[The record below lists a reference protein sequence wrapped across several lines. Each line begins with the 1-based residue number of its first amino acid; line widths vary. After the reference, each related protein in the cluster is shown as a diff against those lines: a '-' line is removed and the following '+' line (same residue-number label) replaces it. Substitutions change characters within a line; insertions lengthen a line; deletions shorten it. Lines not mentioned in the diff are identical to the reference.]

1 MRTPNETRL
10 PHGTFTAYSPAEP
23 AFMADITFGP
33 FTLDVAANRLLRN
46 GSEIY
51 MRPQAFHVLRT
62 LAAHGGRIIDF
73 DQLIR
78 EAWGG
83 TIVSRHT
90 VHVTIAEVRR
100 ILTDCGSWIVHQ
112 PKGGYCLRIPKSDT
126 LIRHGYH
133 FLNLRSRE
141 GFERALEC
149 FQEAAAETPRDHRA
163 YEGQANCHL
172 LMASFGTRPGREMLP
187 AFLLAYERAVA
198 LVGATPELRCNH
210 AHAIHMYERRL
221 PEALAEF
228 DGVLEEDPSL
238 TLAHVRKTL
247 LLVTQGDLDA
257 ALESATRARE
267 SDPLLP
273 LTAAAEVNVRLWR
286 REFGDAA
293 RIGAQAAQL
302 HPYFMLCRAYYGVA
316 LEFSGRVADALEQYQ
331 IGGVVTQGLPW
342 MRALEG
348 ACLVKLGR
356 RSEARGVLNELLA
369 RRHTEYIDAY
379 AIARLR
385 HALGE
390 VDAAFVELTRA
401 IDESV
406 GGLYA
411 IRFDPLLD
419 GFRADRRFAR
429 LLKRYLTPV
438 THAACESVTAIP

>member
-1 MRTPNETRL
+1 V
-10 PHGTFTAYSPAEP
+10 AVAAE
-23 AFMADITFGP
+23 AAAITDITFGP
-33 FTLDVAANRLLRN
+33 FTIDLAASRVLRD
-46 GSEIY
+46 GAELR

-62 LAAHGGRIIDF
+62 LAAHGGRLIDG

-83 TIVSRHT
+83 TNVSRHT

-100 ILTDCGSWIVHQ
+100 ILNDCGSWIVHQ

-149 FQEAAAETPRDHRA
+149 FQEAAAEAPRDHRA
-163 YEGQANCHL
+163 YEGQGNCHL
-172 LMASFGTRPGREMLP
+172 LMASFGTRPGREMFP
-187 AFLLAYERAVA
+187 AFLRAYERAVA
-198 LVGATPELRCNH
+198 LVGATPEMRCNH
-210 AHAIHMYERRL
+210 AHAIHMYQRRL
-221 PEALAEF
+221 TDALAEF
-228 DGVLEEDPSL
+228 DCVIAESPAL

-247 LLVTQGDLDA
+247 LLVTMGDLDA
-257 ALESATRARE
+257 ALESAKRAHDT
-267 SDPLLP
+267 DPLLP
-273 LTAAAEVNVRLWR
+273 LTSAAEVNVRLWR
-286 REFGDAA
+286 REFEAA
-293 RIGAQAAQL
+293 AKIGAQAVQL
-302 HPYFMLCRAYYGVA
+302 QPYFMLCRAYYGVA
-316 LEFSGRVADALEQYQ
+316 LEFSGRVEDALEQYQ

-356 RSEARGVLNELLA
+356 RSDARAVLNELLA
-369 RRHTEYIDAY
+369 RRHTEYIDSY
-379 AIARLR
+379 AIARLH
-385 HALGE
+385 HALGD
-390 VDAAFVELTRA
+390 VDAAFVELARA

-419 GFRADRRFAR
+419 GFRSDRRFTR

-438 THAACESVTAIP
+438 PDQAQVRPGPGLGQA

>member
-1 MRTPNETRL
+1 M
-10 PHGTFTAYSPAEP
+10 S
-23 AFMADITFGP
+23 DITFGP
-33 FTLDVAANRLLRN
+33 FTIDLAANRLLRN
-46 GSEIY
+46 GTELR

-62 LAAHGGRIIDF
+62 LAAHGGRIIDG

-83 TIVSRHT
+83 TNVSRHT

-100 ILTDCGSWIVHQ
+100 ILSDCGSWIVHQ

-133 FLNLRSRE
+133 FLSLRSRE

-149 FQEAAAETPRDHRA
+149 FQEASAEAPRDHRA
-163 YEGQANCHL
+163 FEGQANCYL
-172 LMASFGTRPGREMLP
+172 LMASFGARPGRDMLP
-187 AFLLAYERAVA
+187 AFLQAYDRAVA
-198 LVGATPELRCNH
+198 LVGPTPELRCNH

-228 DGVLEEDPSL
+228 DEVIAENPSL

-257 ALESATRARE
+257 ALESTRRARE
-267 SDPLLP
+267 SDPLQP

-286 REFGDAA
+286 REFEASA
-293 RIGAQAAQL
+293 QIGAQAVQL

-316 LEFSGRVADALEQYQ
+316 LEFLGRLDDALEQYH

-369 RRHTEYIDAY
+369 RRHTEYIDSY

-390 VDAAFVELTRA
+390 VDAAFVELARA

-419 GFRADRRFAR
+419 GFRSDRRFAR
-429 LLKRYLTPV
+429 LLKKYLAPV
-438 THAACESVTAIP
+438 ERSAQFTD

>member
-1 MRTPNETRL
+1 MSDL
-10 PHGTFTAYSPAEP
+10 
-23 AFMADITFGP
+23 TFGP
-33 FTLDVAANRLLRN
+33 FTIDVAANRLLRN
-46 GSEIY
+46 GTELR
-51 MRPQAFHVLRT
+51 MRPQAFYVLRT
-62 LAAHGGRIIDF
+62 LAAHGGRVIDL

-83 TIVSRHT
+83 TAVSRHT
-90 VHVTIAEVRR
+90 VHVTIAEVRG
-100 ILTDCGSWIVHQ
+100 ILKDCGSWIVHQ

-133 FLNLRSRE
+133 FLSLRSRE

-149 FQEAAAETPRDHRA
+149 FQEAAAEAPRDHRA
-163 YEGQANCHL
+163 FEGQGNCHL

-187 AFLLAYERAVA
+187 AFLQAYERAVA
-198 LVGATPELRCNH
+198 LVGQTPELRCNH

-221 PEALAEF
+221 PEALSEF
-228 DGVLEEDPSL
+228 DCVIAESPGLS
-238 TLAHVRKTL
+238 LAHVRKTL
-247 LLVTQGDLDA
+247 LLVTMGNLDA
-257 ALESATRARE
+257 ALESAKRAHE
-267 SDPLLP
+267 ADPLMP
-273 LTAAAEVNVRLWR
+273 LTAAAEVNVQLWR
-286 REFGDAA
+286 REFDAAA
-293 RIGAQAAQL
+293 RIGAQAVQL

-316 LEFSGRVADALEQYQ
+316 LEFSGRLEEALEQYH

-348 ACLVKLGR
+348 TCLVKLGR
-356 RSEARGVLNELLA
+356 RSEARAVLNELLA
-369 RRHTEYIDAY
+369 RRHTEYIDSY

-390 VDAAFVELTRA
+390 VDDAFVELGRA

-419 GFRADRRFAR
+419 GFRSDRRFTR

-438 THAACESVTAIP
+438 DRDAHQSVTSIL

>member
-1 MRTPNETRL
+1 M
-10 PHGTFTAYSPAEP
+10 
-23 AFMADITFGP
+23 
-33 FTLDVAANRLLRN
+33 LRD
-46 GSEIY
+46 GVELSL
-51 MRPQAFHVLRT
+51 RPQAFLVLRT

-73 DQLIR
+73 DQIIR
-78 EAWGG
+78 EAWAG
-83 TIVSRHT
+83 TNVSRHT

-100 ILTDCGSWIVHQ
+100 TLTDCGSWIVHQ

-133 FLNLRSRE
+133 FLSLRSRE

-149 FQEAAAETPRDHRA
+149 FQEAAAEAPRDHRA
-163 YEGQANCHL
+163 FEGQANCHL

-187 AFLLAYERAVA
+187 AFMQAYERAVA

-210 AHAIHMYERRL
+210 AHAMHMYARRL

-228 DGVLEEDPSL
+228 DCVLAENPSL

-247 LLVTQGDLDA
+247 LLVTQGDLDGA
-257 ALESATRARE
+257 MQSATRARDA
-267 SDPLLP
+267 DPLQP
-273 LTAAAEVNVRLWR
+273 LTSAAEVNVRLWR
-286 REFGDAA
+286 REYEAA
-293 RIGAQAAQL
+293 ATIGAQAVQL

-316 LEFSGRVADALEQYQ
+316 LEFSGRVEDALEQYH

-356 RSEARGVLNELLA
+356 RSEARAVLNELLA
-369 RRHTEYIDAY
+369 RRHTEYIDSY
-379 AIARLR
+379 AIARLC
-385 HALGE
+385 HALGD
-390 VDAAFVELTRA
+390 VDAAFVELARA

-419 GFRADRRFAR
+419 GFRCDRRFAR
-429 LLKRYLTPV
+429 LLKRYLMPV
-438 THAACESVTAIP
+438 AHAPA

>member
-1 MRTPNETRL
+1 MHLQHETRL
-10 PHGTFTAYSPAEP
+10 LLGTFTAYSPVEP

-33 FTLDVAANRLLRN
+33 FTLDVAANRLIRN
-46 GSEIY
+46 GAEIY

-78 EAWGG
+78 EAWDG
-83 TIVSRHT
+83 TSVSRHT

-100 ILTDCGSWIVHQ
+100 LLTDCGSWIVHQ

-141 GFERALEC
+141 GFDRALEC

-163 YEGQANCHL
+163 FEGQANCHL

-187 AFLLAYERAVA
+187 AFLQAYERAVA
-198 LVGATPELRCNH
+198 LVGPTPELRCNH
-210 AHAIHMYERRL
+210 AHAIHMYQRRL
-221 PEALAEF
+221 PEALVEF
-228 DGVLEEDPSL
+228 DCVLAENPSL

-257 ALESATRARE
+257 ALESAKRARDA
-267 SDPLLP
+267 DPLQP

-286 REFGDAA
+286 REFEAA
-293 RIGAQAAQL
+293 AQIGAQAAQL

-316 LEFSGRVADALEQYQ
+316 LEFSGRLADALEQYQ

-348 ACLVKLGR
+348 SCLVKLGR

-369 RRHTEYIDAY
+369 RRHTEYIDSY

-390 VDAAFVELTRA
+390 VDDAFAELARA
-401 IDESV
+401 IEESV

-438 THAACESVTAIP
+438 THSAHESLTSVP

>member
-1 MRTPNETRL
+1 
-10 PHGTFTAYSPAEP
+10 
-23 AFMADITFGP
+23 MADITFGP
-33 FTLDVAANRLLRN
+33 FTIDLAANRLLRS
-46 GSEIY
+46 GTELR

-62 LAAHGGRIIDF
+62 LAAHGGRIIDG
-73 DQLIR
+73 DQLIK

-83 TIVSRHT
+83 TNVSRHT

-100 ILTDCGSWIVHQ
+100 ILSDCGSWIVHQ

-133 FLNLRSRE
+133 FLSLRSRE
-141 GFERALEC
+141 GFDRALEC
-149 FQEAAAETPRDHRA
+149 FQEAAAEAPRDHRA
-163 YEGQANCHL
+163 FEGQANSHL
-172 LMASFGTRPGREMLP
+172 MMASFGARPGRDMFP
-187 AFLLAYERAVA
+187 AFLQAYERAVS

-210 AHAIHMYERRL
+210 AHAIHMYGRLL
-221 PEALAEF
+221 PEAMTEF
-228 DGVLEEDPSL
+228 DCVIAEHPSL

-247 LLVTQGDLDA
+247 LLVTMGDLDA
-257 ALESATRARE
+257 ALESARRSRDA
-267 SDPLLP
+267 DPLQP
-273 LTAAAEVNVRLWR
+273 LTAAAEVSVRLWR
-286 REFGDAA
+286 REFQESAK
-293 RIGAQAAQL
+293 IGAQAVQL

-316 LEFSGRVADALEQYQ
+316 LEFSGRVEQALEQYQ

-356 RSEARGVLNELLA
+356 RSEARAVLNELLA
-369 RRHTEYIDAY
+369 RRHTEYIDSY
-379 AIARLR
+379 AMARLR
-385 HALGE
+385 FALGE
-390 VDAAFVELTRA
+390 VDAAFVELARA

-419 GFRADRRFAR
+419 GFRSDRRFTR

-438 THAACESVTAIP
+438 EPVAQHSLSSAL

>member
-1 MRTPNETRL
+1 
-10 PHGTFTAYSPAEP
+10 
-23 AFMADITFGP
+23 MADLTFGP
-33 FTLDVAANRLLRN
+33 FTIDVAANRLLRN
-46 GSEIY
+46 GTELR

-62 LAAHGGRIIDF
+62 LAAHGGRVIDLE
-73 DQLIR
+73 QLIR

-83 TIVSRHT
+83 TAVSRHT
-90 VHVTIAEVRR
+90 VHVTIAEVRG
-100 ILTDCGSWIVHQ
+100 ILKDCGSWIVHQ

-133 FLNLRSRE
+133 FLSLRSRE

-149 FQEAAAETPRDHRA
+149 FQEAAAEAPRDHRA
-163 YEGQANCHL
+163 FEGQGNCHL

-187 AFLLAYERAVA
+187 AFLQTYERAVA
-198 LVGATPELRCNH
+198 LVGPTPELRCNH

-221 PEALAEF
+221 PEALSEF
-228 DGVLEEDPSL
+228 DCVIAESPALS
-238 TLAHVRKTL
+238 LAHVRKTL
-247 LLVTQGDLDA
+247 LLVTMGNLDA
-257 ALESATRARE
+257 ALES
-267 SDPLLP
+267 
-273 LTAAAEVNVRLWR
+273 VNVRLWR
-286 REFGDAA
+286 REFEAA
-293 RIGAQAAQL
+293 AKIGAQAVQL

-316 LEFSGRVADALEQYQ
+316 LEFSGRVEEALEQYH

-356 RSEARGVLNELLA
+356 RSEARAVLNELLA
-369 RRHTEYIDAY
+369 RRHTEYIDSY

-390 VDAAFVELTRA
+390 VDTAFIELARA

-419 GFRADRRFAR
+419 GFRSDRRFTR
-429 LLKRYLTPV
+429 LLKRYLTPLER
-438 THAACESVTAIP
+438 AAHQSVTSVL